1 MTARAPRTARLSR
14 EVREAQILAAATE
27 EFRLAGFDGAS
38 MSSIAARAGMV
49 EGSIY
54 RFFDGKAALL
64 TRTIETW
71 YEGMLHS
78 YAQELAGIEGTR
90 PRLRFM
96 VWRHLQTVFEEPELC
111 RLMFNH
117 VRGSA
122 GYRDTQV
129 YRLNSLYTART
140 LEIIRD
146 GIAAGEIR
154 AGDDLRL
161 VRDLIYGGVE
171 HAIWGYLWGGG
182 TLDPDALADAMVEIV
197 MGGIAAPDPVAARL
211 SALAESLE
219 RH

>member
-1 MTARAPRTARLSR
+1 MTSRPPRAARLSR

-78 YAQELAGIEGTR
+78 YTQELAGIEGTR
-90 PRLRFM
+90 ARLRFM
-96 VWRHLQTVFEEPELC
+96 IWRHVQTVFEEPELC
-111 RLMFNH
+111 RLMFSH

-122 GYRDTQV
+122 GYRETQV
-129 YRLNSLYTART
+129 YRLNSLYTAQT

-171 HAIWGYLWGGG
+171 HHTWGYLWGGG
-182 TLDPDALADAMVEIV
+182 TLDPDALADAIMEIV
-197 MGGIAAPDPVAARL
+197 MGGIAAPDPLVARL
-211 SALAESLE
+211 SKLAVALEE
-219 RH
+219 H